1 MTLTVPT
8 KMTILFPQSAQL
20 YAKEFGVCSATA
32 WPRPLE
38 DNIMVIA
45 NEESCKIETLSVRYI
60 DAYTT
65 AVLFTIYVNDSC
77 TYIICLAPSKQEKK
91 SINISK

>member
-20 YAKEFGVCSATA
+20 YAEEFGVCSATA

-38 DNIMVIA
+38 DNTVVIA
-45 NEESCKIETLSVRYI
+45 NEESCKIETLSVTLTPILQQCSSQYMSMI
-60 DAYTT
+60 L
-65 AVLFTIYVNDSC
+65 VH
-77 TYIICLAPSKQEKK
+77 IIFAWLHQSKKRNPL
-91 SINISK
+91 I